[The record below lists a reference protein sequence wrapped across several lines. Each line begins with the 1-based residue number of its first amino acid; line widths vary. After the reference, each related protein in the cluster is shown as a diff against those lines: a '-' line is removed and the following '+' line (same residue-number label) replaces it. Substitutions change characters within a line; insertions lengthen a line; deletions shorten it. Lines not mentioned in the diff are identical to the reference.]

1 VKLSVKSGVSD
12 FMKHHTALACKLL
25 ETIIETSSA
34 MYKPLLINVLNS
46 LYCTSF
52 TKARKVVES
61 VLVAMPNFA
70 EISEELPLPIKIP
83 YLQPTNREY
92 SLILDLDETLVHY
105 VDNGTESRLNVRPGC
120 NEFLVE
126 VSKYYEVVIFT
137 AALQDYADWAIDT
150 IDLQKSVTSRLYRQH
165 TVSTGPVFIKDLSR
179 LGRDL
184 SKVIIIDN
192 VAENFRLQPGNG
204 LFIKS

>member
-1 VKLSVKSGVSD
+1 
-12 FMKHHTALACKLL
+12 MKHHTALACKLL

-92 SLILDLDETLVHY
+92 SFILDFDETVVHY
-105 VDNGTESRLNVRPGC
+105 VDNGTESRLNVRPGGNDILKKMKLIKNIKLLLLIMSLKTSGFSLAMAC
-120 NEFLVE
+120 SLKADLMTCRILVCL
-126 VSKYYEVVIFT
+126 I
-137 AALQDYADWAIDT
+137 L
-150 IDLQKSVTSRLYRQH
+150 
-165 TVSTGPVFIKDLSR
+165 
-179 LGRDL
+179 
-184 SKVIIIDN
+184 
-192 VAENFRLQPGNG
+192 
-204 LFIKS
+204 